1 MFGRVKLGL
10 ALGAGGARGLAHIG
24 VLKALEEAGIKISFL
39 SGCSIGALVGGVY
52 ASCLNAAE
60 LENRLQAFLESDLF
74 RRAGLQIMKEVFHD
88 KPEGLSQ
95 RIETFIKKAY
105 VQTLMVTRS
114 SILETQTFRTMLDE
128 CVPDVNIE
136 DLPLPFCAVST
147 DLRSGRPVLFR
158 HGPLREAVL
167 ASVSIPGV
175 VSPFPLDN
183 LLLTDGGV
191 LNRVPVIP
199 LFHMGAEVTLAVDVE
214 LDRVVEEDV
223 EFKRGIDILF
233 RSEDIEG
240 YVLKESQLNEAHL
253 VIRPEV
259 GHIHWSDFS
268 STVEMIHLGR
278 DEVHNRLDEIR
289 HLAQFHKWP
298 LRRKERVTPLQRALH
313 WIEI

>member
-1 MFGRVKLGL
+1 MFGRVKSGL

-39 SGCSIGALVGGVY
+39 SGCSIGTLVGGVY

-60 LENRLQAFLESDLF
+60 LETRLQAFLESDLF

-88 KPEGLSQ
+88 RPESLSQ

-105 VQTLMVTRS
+105 IQTLLVTRPA
-114 SILETQTFRTMLDE
+114 ILETKTFRAMIDA

-147 DLRSGRPVLFR
+147 DLKSGRPVLFR
-158 HGPLREAVL
+158 SGPLREAVQ
-167 ASVSIPGV
+167 ASASIPGAV
-175 VSPFPLDN
+175 GPFSLNN
-183 LLLTDGGV
+183 LLLADGGV
-191 LNRVPVIP
+191 LNRVPVFP
-199 LFHMGAEVTLAVDVE
+199 LFQMGAEVVVSVDVE
-214 LDRVVEEDV
+214 IDRIVEEDV
-223 EFKRGIDILF
+223 EYKRGIDILF
-233 RSEDIEG
+233 RAEDIEG
-240 YVLKESQLNEAHL
+240 YVLKEAQLNEAHL
-253 VIRPEV
+253 VLRPEV

-268 STVEMIHLGR
+268 AAAEMIHLGR

-289 HLAQFHKWP
+289 RLARNLSWP
-298 LRRKERVTPLQRALH
+298 FIRKQKSTPLQNALN